1 MDKEKILTYTWK
13 EFLKSPFSVMFFGIL
28 LAVGFIT
35 YSYKE
40 TLEEDKALLEER
52 YNSCI
57 ENRLKDKDLYL
68 NILHEIEVSKT
79 LKKDSVR

>member
-40 TLEEDKALLEER
+40 TLEEDKVLLEER
-52 YNSCI
+52 YNSCV

>member
-13 EFLKSPFSVMFFGIL
+13 EFLKSPFSVIFFVIL
-28 LAVGFIT
+28 LAIGFII

-40 TLEEDKALLEER
+40 TLEKDKFLLEER
-52 YNSCI
+52 YNSCV

-79 LKKDSVR
+79 LKKDSVK

>member
-13 EFLKSPFSVMFFGIL
+13 EFLKSPFSVIFFGIL

>member
-28 LAVGFIT
+28 IIVGFIT
-35 YSYKE
+35 YSYKK

-52 YNSCI
+52 YNSCV
-57 ENRLKDKDLYL
+57 ENRLKDRDLYL
-68 NILHEIEVSKT
+68 NILYEIEVSKV
-79 LKKDSVR
+79 LKKDSIE

>member
-13 EFLKSPFSVMFFGIL
+13 EFLKSPFSVLFFGIL

>member
-13 EFLKSPFSVMFFGIL
+13 EFLKSPFSVLFFGIL

-79 LKKDSVR
+79 LKKDSIR